1 MLEIREV
8 GVEGLSEYAQIPIA
22 FEVRSV
28 LHAVPVEGGLG
39 GIRLREETVAEPYVK
54 DYDDNEEGFPEDWPR
69 QFDVSNWGIL
79 LTWEDGRCV
88 GGAAVAHN
96 TAGVYMLEGR
106 SDLAVL
112 WDIRVRPE
120 ARRRGIGA
128 QLFQHAAGWARERG
142 CRQLKAETQ
151 NVNVPACR
159 FYARQGCE
167 LGAIHRFGYA
177 GHPRVGHEAMLLWY
191 LALLND

>member
-8 GVEGLSEYAQIPIA
+8 GIEGLSEYALIPIA
-22 FEVRSV
+22 FEVRTV
-28 LHAVPVEGGLG
+28 LYAVPVEGGLS

-54 DYDDNEEGFPEDWPR
+54 DYDDCEEGFPEDWPR

-79 LTWEDGRCV
+79 LAWEDGCCV

-96 TAGVYMLEGR
+96 TAGVNMLEGR

-120 ARRRGIGA
+120 ARHRGIGA
-128 QLFQHAAGWARERG
+128 QLFRHAAGWARERG

-177 GHPRVGHEAMLLWY
+177 GHPRVGHEVMLLWY
-191 LALLND
+191 LEL

>member
-1 MLEIREV
+1 MLEIREI

-22 FEVRSV
+22 FEVRSILKAV
-28 LHAVPVEGGLG
+28 LIEGGLG
-39 GIRLREETVAEPYVK
+39 GIRLREEAVAEPYLK
-54 DYDDNEEGFPEDWPR
+54 DYDDAEEGFPEDWLR

-79 LTWEDGRCV
+79 IARQDGDCM
-88 GGAAVAHN
+88 GGVVVAHN
-96 TAGVYMLEGR
+96 TAGVNMLEGR

-112 WDIRVRPE
+112 WDMRVRPE
-120 ARRRGIGA
+120 ARHRGIGA
-128 QLFQHAAGWARERG
+128 QLFRHAAGWARERG

-177 GHPRVGHEAMLLWY
+177 GHPRVGHEVMLLWY
-191 LALLND
+191 LEL

>member
-1 MLEIREV
+1 MLEIREI

-22 FEVRSV
+22 FEVRSILKAV
-28 LHAVPVEGGLG
+28 LIEGGLG
-39 GIRLREETVAEPYVK
+39 GIWLREEAVAEPYLK
-54 DYDDNEEGFPEDWPR
+54 DYDDAEEGFPEDWLR

-79 LTWEDGRCV
+79 IARQDGDCM
-88 GGAAVAHN
+88 GGVVVAHN
-96 TAGVYMLEGR
+96 TAGVNMLEGR
-106 SDLAVL
+106 SDLAAL

-120 ARRRGIGA
+120 ARRQGVGA

-142 CRQLKAETQ
+142 CRQLKVETQ

-167 LGAIHRFGYA
+167 LGTIHRFGYA
-177 GHPRVGHEAMLLWY
+177 GHPKVGHEVMLLWY
-191 LALLND
+191 LDL

>member
-8 GVEGLSEYAQIPIA
+8 DVERLRQYAEIPIA

-28 LHAVPVEGGLG
+28 LRAEPVEGGFG
-39 GIRLREETVAEPYVK
+39 GIRLREETVVEPYVK
-54 DYDDNEEGFPEDWPR
+54 DYDDCEEGSPEDWPR

-79 LTWEDGRCV
+79 LAWKYGRCV

-96 TAGVYMLEGR
+96 TAGVNMLEGR

-120 ARRRGIGA
+120 ARRRGIGT

-142 CRQLKAETQ
+142 GRQLKVETQ

-159 FYARQGCE
+159 FYARQGCK

-177 GHPRVGHEAMLLWY
+177 GHPRVGHEVMLLWY
-191 LALLND
+191 LAL

>member
-39 GIRLREETVAEPYVK
+39 GIRLREETVAEAYVK

-79 LTWEDGRCV
+79 LAWEDGRCV

-128 QLFQHAAGWARERG
+128 RLFQHAAGWARERG

>member
-22 FEVRSV
+22 FEVRSILKPMLV
-28 LHAVPVEGGLG
+28 DGGLS
-39 GIRLREETVAEPYVK
+39 GIRLHEEAVLEPYLK
-54 DYDDNEEGFPEDWPR
+54 DYDDAEEGFPEDWPR
-69 QFDVSNWGIL
+69 QFDVSNWGIML
-79 LTWEDGRCV
+79 AREDGFCV
-88 GGAAVAHN
+88 GGAVVAHN
-96 TAGVYMLEGR
+96 TAEADMLEGR

-120 ARRRGIGA
+120 ARCQGIGA
-128 QLFQHAAGWARERG
+128 QLFRHAAGWARERG
-142 CRQLKAETQ
+142 CRQLKVETQ

-177 GHPRVGHEAMLLWY
+177 GHSKVGHEVMLLWY
-191 LALLND
+191 LEL

>member
-8 GVEGLSEYAQIPIA
+8 GVEGLPEYAQIPIA
-22 FEVRSV
+22 FEVRSMLRAV
-28 LHAVPVEGGLG
+28 LMEVGLG
-39 GIRLREETVAEPYVK
+39 GIRLREEVVAEPYVK
-54 DYDDNEEGFPEDWPR
+54 DYDDADEGFPEDWPR

-79 LTWEDGRCV
+79 IAKEDGRSL
-88 GGAAVAHN
+88 GGAVVAQN
-96 TAGVYMLEGR
+96 TAGVNMLEGR
-106 SDLAVL
+106 SHLAVL

-120 ARRRGIGA
+120 ARCQGIGA
-128 QLFQHAAGWARERG
+128 QLFQYVARWARERG
-142 CRQLKAETQ
+142 CRQLKVETQ

-177 GHPRVGHEAMLLWY
+177 GHPKVGHEVMLLWY
-191 LALLND
+191 LDL